1 MTKYVPK
8 RLHFQPDGMEG
19 RLQLAALDNNYNV
32 GREQDMTMSGEARFK
47 MQYSSL
53 KGDYIA
59 KKIYAEKSYDYV
71 YKLMD
76 DVALLA
82 AGEMQLPMVLKRS
95 SLSISRQEALSKED
109 MIAQLKSRLNKK

>member
-47 MQYSSL
+47 MQYSRL

-82 AGEMQLPMVLKRS
+82 AGQLQLPPVMKRL
-95 SLSISRQEALSKED
+95 SLCISRQDAPPKEEVV
-109 MIAQLKSRLNKK
+109 ARLQSRLNKK